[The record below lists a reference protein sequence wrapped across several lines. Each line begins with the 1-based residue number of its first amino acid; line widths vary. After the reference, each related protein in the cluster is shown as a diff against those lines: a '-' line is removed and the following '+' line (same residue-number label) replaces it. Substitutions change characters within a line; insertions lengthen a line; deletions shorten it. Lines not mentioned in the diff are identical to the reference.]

1 MNKGTPKEAT
11 ALVNELI
18 EKVKNVD
25 SEVLIAV
32 PYTVLSTVSELVAG
46 TNIVV
51 AAENAHQA
59 DEGAYT
65 GEISAKFL
73 AEMGVNHVVLG
84 HSERREYF
92 GETDEIVNEKVKA
105 SLNWGVRPIVCI
117 GETLE
122 EREAGK
128 EFDVVKTQL
137 LGALKDVPANRV
149 AAHVTI
155 AYEPVWAIGTGKTAS
170 AEQAEEICKF
180 VRETL
185 AELYC
190 EEVAENTR
198 ILYGGSMKPTN
209 AEELLG
215 QANID
220 GGLIGGASL
229 KADQFAEIAEVYKA

>member
-1 MNKGTPKEAT
+1 M
-11 ALVNELI
+11 
-18 EKVKNVD
+18 
-25 SEVLIAV
+25 
-32 PYTVLSTVSELVAG
+32 
-46 TNIVV
+46 
-51 AAENAHQA
+51 
-59 DEGAYT
+59 
-65 GEISAKFL
+65 
-73 AEMGVNHVVLG
+73 
-84 HSERREYF
+84 
-92 GETDEIVNEKVKA
+92 
-105 SLNWGVRPIVCI
+105 NWGVRPIVCI

-128 EFDVVKTQL
+128 EFEVVKTQL

-170 AEQAEEICKF
+170 SEQAEEICKF

-190 EEVAENTR
+190 EDVAANTR
-198 ILYGGSMKPTN
+198 ILYGGSMKPAN

-229 KADQFAEIAEVYKA
+229 KADDFAAIAEVYKA